1 MHLLTLA
8 ESNDAVRL
16 QDAMPIR
23 EDATL
28 FARALRAEDGA
39 IAEFIDRAFSV
50 DHADDIEPLMTAAR
64 WLIATHP
71 SCAELRTEL

>member
-1 MHLLTLA
+1 MHFLTLA
-8 ESNDAVRL
+8 ETNEAVRL

-39 IAEFIDRAFSV
+39 IAEFIDRAFTAEHS
-50 DHADDIEPLMTAAR
+50 DDIEPLMTAAR

-71 SCAELRTEL
+71 A

>member
-1 MHLLTLA
+1 MHVLTLSEA
-8 ESNDAVRL
+8 NDAFRL

-28 FARALRAEDGA
+28 FARAIRAEPNA
-39 IAEFIDRAFSV
+39 IAEFIDRAFSA

-64 WLIATHP
+64 WL
-71 SCAELRTEL
+71 LDR